1 MLKVFIFSRVNH
13 YLWTR
18 GGHVFFKVSLLFSLS
33 PPPFSLPQN
42 KSILSHQKGH
52 DSGQSVNMIQNYK
65 QGTSGQLGLVCG
77 CFFLLSA
84 FLQLAQPRCHC
95 FNRCQFVPN
104 HVHFASL
111 PVLFLA
117 LNLKRIHYL
126 MAQLLQI
133 AIHVQLQLQLR
144 SL

>member
-65 QGTSGQLGLVCG
+65 QGTSGQLGLVCC
-77 CFFLLSA
+77 CFFLCLPSYSQHSHVVIVSTVA
-84 FLQLAQPRCHC
+84 SS
-95 FNRCQFVPN
+95 FVPN

-133 AIHVQLQLQLR
+133 AIHVQLQ
-144 SL
+144 